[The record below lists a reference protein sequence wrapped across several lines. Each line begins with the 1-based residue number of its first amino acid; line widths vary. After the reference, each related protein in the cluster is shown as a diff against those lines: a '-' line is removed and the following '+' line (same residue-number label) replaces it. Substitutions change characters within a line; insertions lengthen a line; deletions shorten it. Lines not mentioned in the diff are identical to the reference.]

1 MPTPEFTFV
10 DWDGIPAVLT
20 PSTAYAVLSENGSW
34 TEVNLLEVADSGRS
48 MSLSAF
54 SSKFPSV
61 DLNTIPASIEPAP
74 SKV

>member
-1 MPTPEFTFV
+1 MPTPELTFV

-20 PSTAYAVLSENGSW
+20 PTTAYAVLSENGSW
-34 TEVNLLEVADSGRS
+34 VERNSAVVADSGRL
-48 MSLSAF
+48 MSRSAF

>member
-1 MPTPEFTFV
+1 MPTPELTFV
-10 DWDGIPAVLT
+10 DWDGIPAVVT

-34 TEVNLLEVADSGRS
+34 TEVDRSDVSNSGRS

-54 SSKFPSV
+54 SSKFPAA
-61 DLNTIPASIEPAP
+61 DPNTIPTSIEPAP